1 MSNETSKSVNI
12 TGFGGVGLGVFWFA
26 WTKFGFWW
34 GLCYGIFWPTWV
46 GFRLAEYL
54 LG

>member
-1 MSNETSKSVNI
+1 MSDTTSNSVNI
-12 TGFGGVGLGVFWFA
+12 IGGVGLGVFWYA
-26 WTKFGFWW
+26 WGKFGFLW
-34 GLCYGIFWPTWV
+34 GLTYGIFWPTWV